1 MANARTAGDHVTP
14 TSRADHRVVPGAPPE
29 PGGPVAAHGE
39 GVVAETLR
47 RLPGALAALA
57 EGAWVSV
64 VAALL
69 AAGAHD
75 TARLG
80 PIGFAAAALIGLGAA
95 RRFGNL
101 PRWPEMTVALT
112 VAAGL
117 AGWLADPGARAAIAG
132 LDLGDAVTHH
142 LGGWLAGLALLRGS
156 AHARPASSQGA
167 MESLLAVGLPGL
179 AIPILIGGA
188 LEEPWRTRFAE
199 DARLGV
205 VLFLVAA
212 TVGVGVA
219 RLAAL
224 RGPLGFDWRG
234 NRAWLALIVVLVL
247 GVSLLALPLASIVG
261 PAVQVTIA
269 ALFLPAVV
277 LGAIAGMRQLSRRAI
292 VIYLVAS
299 TLLIVGFS
307 VFPEVRVPLPNTAEE
322 AKGVAEPATDS
333 TAVYAVIGIA
343 ILVLIVLGVLLLA
356 RLWARDALARRG
368 GDVPE
373 ERWIDTGERAPNAG
387 RRFGRVRR
395 PRRVAPTTAA
405 EAYLATLADLD
416 GQPDRRREP
425 AESPAEHAARLRA
438 SRQGALS
445 LDLLAAD
452 YELIRF
458 GGGNVSPGED
468 RRAVRRWQRLRE
480 RRPPA

>member
-1 MANARTAGDHVTP
+1 MAKARTTGGHVT
-14 TSRADHRVVPGAPPE
+14 RAARTDDPAAPASPPE
-29 PGGPVAAHGE
+29 PTAPATARRE
-39 GVVAETLR
+39 GVMADILR

-64 VAALL
+64 VAAVL
-69 AAGAHD
+69 AAGARD

-80 PIGFAAAALIGLGAA
+80 PIGFALAALIGLAAA
-95 RRFGNL
+95 RRFGDR

-132 LDLGDAVTHH
+132 LDLGDAATHH
-142 LGGWLAGLALLRGS
+142 LGGWLAGVALLRGS

-188 LEEPWRTRFAE
+188 LEEPWRSRFAE

-261 PAVQVTIA
+261 PAVQVAIA

-277 LGAIAGMRQLSRRAI
+277 LGAIAGMRQVSRRA
-292 VIYLVAS
+292 VVLYVAAS
-299 TLLIVGFS
+299 VLLIILFS
-307 VFPEVRVPLPNTAEE
+307 AAPTVRVPLPENPDTGTGATD
-322 AKGVAEPATDS
+322 PTTDS
-333 TAVYAVIGIA
+333 TAAYLAIAVA
-343 ILVLIVLGVLLLA
+343 ILVVIVLGVLFLA
-356 RLWARDALARRG
+356 RLWSRDALARRG

-373 ERWIDTGERAPNAG
+373 ERWIDTGERTPMAG

-395 PRRVAPTTAA
+395 PRRIAPTTAA
-405 EAYLATLADLD
+405 EAYLATLADLE
-416 GQPDRRREP
+416 GQPERRREP

-452 YELIRF
+452 YELVRF
-458 GGGNVSPGED
+458 GGGNVSAQED
-468 RRAVRRWQRLRE
+468 RRAVRRWRRLRE